1 MEKKQKNTKVYVD
14 FITEKLKKRSPSTAR
29 PAMKDAVAWLKAEY
43 QAMGY
48 APVITT
54 KGGLLVQLAKGSE
67 GNGGVLVETHTD
79 TLGGMVAE
87 VKGNGRLRLTALGG
101 MNPNNAE
108 TENCV
113 VITRD
118 GKRYEG
124 CFQMNN
130 PSIHVNGSY
139 DQQDRTYDNMEV
151 VLDEMV
157 FSKERQKRSAE

>member
-1 MEKKQKNTKVYVD
+1 MKNTKVYVD
-14 FITEKLKKRSPSTAR
+14 FITEKLKKLLSIDSPTGYT
-29 PAMKDAVAWLKAEY
+29 KDAVAWLKAEY
-43 QAMGY
+43 EAMGY
-48 APVITT
+48 APAITT
-54 KGGLLVQLAKGSE
+54 KGGLLVQLAKGCE

-139 DQQDRTYDNMEV
+139 DQ
-151 VLDEMV
+151 
-157 FSKERQKRSAE
+157 

>member
-1 MEKKQKNTKVYVD
+1 
-14 FITEKLKKRSPSTAR
+14 
-29 PAMKDAVAWLKAEY
+29 
-43 QAMGY
+43 MGY

-54 KGGLLVQLAKGSE
+54 KGGLLVQLAKGCE

-87 VKGNGRLRLTALGG
+87 VKGNGCLRLTALGG

-139 DQQDRTYDNMEV
+139 HDQQDRTYDNMEV

-157 FSKERQKRSAE
+157 FQRGDKKRSASRPVISSALRREPASRRRATSRAVFSMIN